1 MSGHDHGGH
10 DHDHASHGFRALAI
24 ALAINTLFF
33 VIELAGALYAGSL
46 TLLADAVH
54 MLTDSA
60 SLGLALFAA
69 WIATRPAD
77 AKRTY
82 GYQRTEVLGA
92 LANGLLLV
100 VTVGYI
106 VYEAI
111 GRFRDPPAVQPEV
124 VVVVGVV
131 GLLANLAAAYV
142 LMGDRQNLNVRGA
155 FLHLVADAGSS
166 VATVFVGV
174 ALLYTDYLIIDPLF
188 ALLISAVILYSTRG
202 LLGDSLNIL
211 LQGTPG
217 DLDLEEIRGFLG
229 DLDGVCDVHDVH
241 VWALSSSRYALSA
254 HLVVLEDAD
263 SDTVLERSRSVLQDR
278 FGVDHAT
285 IQIESPAYD
294 HAVPNDCYDATDGVR
309 QR

>member
-1 MSGHDHGGH
+1 MSGYGH
-10 DHDHASHGFRALAI
+10 DHDHADHGRRALAI
-24 ALAINTLFF
+24 ALLINTLFF
-33 VIELAGALYAGSL
+33 VIELAGVLYSGSL
-46 TLLADAVH
+46 ALLADAIH

-60 SLGLALFAA
+60 SLGLALLAA

-77 AKRTY
+77 EKRTY
-82 GYQRTEVLGA
+82 GYQRTEVLAA

-106 VYEAI
+106 LYEAV

-124 VVVVGVV
+124 IVVVGLV
-131 GLLANLAAAYV
+131 GLAANLAAAYV
-142 LMGDRQNLNVRGA
+142 LMGDRDNLNVRGA

-174 ALLYTDYLIIDPLF
+174 ALLYTDYLILDPVF
-188 ALLISAVILYSTRG
+188 AVLISAVILCSTRG

-217 DLDLEEIRGFLG
+217 DVDLGEVRSFLA
-229 DLDGVCDVHDVH
+229 DLDGVRDVHDVH
-241 VWALSSSRYALSA
+241 VWALSSNRDALSA
-254 HLVVLEDAD
+254 HLVVGEGVD
-263 SDTVLERSRSVLQDR
+263 SDAVLERSRSALHDR
-278 FGVDHAT
+278 FGVEHAT
-285 IQIESPAYD
+285 TQIESPGYS
-294 HAVPNDCYDATDGVR
+294 HAVPADCYDADGIR